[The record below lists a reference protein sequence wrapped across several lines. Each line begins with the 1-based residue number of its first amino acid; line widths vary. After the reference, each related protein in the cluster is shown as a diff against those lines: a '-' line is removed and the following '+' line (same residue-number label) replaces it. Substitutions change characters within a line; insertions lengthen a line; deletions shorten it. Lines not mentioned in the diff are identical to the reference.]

1 MWAKVKTTSLDYTK
15 EKVKQRAIFIP
26 HKRSHKTL
34 WRRHLGV
41 GGPLLFG
48 AAYKRNVG
56 QSLLFKTMSGEHT
69 FIVCG
74 LCAEHRERDASSC
87 VHFRSLFL
95 KRR

>member
-1 MWAKVKTTSLDYTK
+1 MLAKIKTTSLDYTK
-15 EKVKQRAIFIP
+15 EKVKQRATFIP

-34 WRRHLGV
+34 WRL
-41 GGPLLFG
+41 LLFG

-69 FIVCG
+69 CIVCV
-74 LCAEHRERDASSC
+74 LCAEHRECDASSC

>member
-1 MWAKVKTTSLDYTK
+1 MAAAF
-15 EKVKQRAIFIP
+15 EC
-26 HKRSHKTL
+26 
-34 WRRHLGV
+34 WRQI
-41 GGPLLFG
+41 LFW

-56 QSLLFKTMSGEHT
+56 QSLLFKTMSEEHG
-69 FIVCG
+69 FMSCG